1 MTHSA
6 AGKDPTL
13 LDRVLSV
20 FAEVRSGEGLTAI
33 VLMLDV
39 FLLLTCYYIVKPVR
53 EALILSSP
61 GGAEL
66 KSYTALGMAIL
77 LVFLVPAY
85 GAFASRVDRMR
96 LITWVTVIFIA
107 CLVGFFLLG
116 RAHTPYLGIAFFLWV
131 GIFNLMIVAQ
141 FWSFANDVYSTE
153 QGKRLFAIVA
163 FGSSLGAIVG
173 AWIAK
178 PLIGVFGP
186 YPPLL
191 IGAGMLA
198 LSILLTRVVHG
209 REGTAHDVG
218 GRVIPEAK
226 PLGPEGGFK
235 LVMSQRYLLLIALL
249 MVIVNLVNTNGEYI
263 LGKTLSAAAERM
275 VAAGQTGGLSVDD
288 FKGKFIGQFY
298 AGYFTW
304 VNILSAFLQLFVVS
318 RVMKWFGVRAALFAL
333 PVIALGGY
341 ALLATTTAI
350 SLIRGVKVVENSIDY
365 SLQNTARQALFLPT
379 SREAKYKAKS
389 AIDTFFV
396 RMGDVLSGVIVF
408 VVTSLSMPTTVVAI
422 VNIALV
428 GVWLWIVVGI
438 GREHRKLIGDTE
450 TVSAGVPAASPG

>member
-1 MTHSA
+1 M
-6 AGKDPTL
+6 L
-13 LDRVLSV
+13 LHRR
-20 FAEVRSGEGLTAI
+20 AR
-33 VLMLDV
+33 
-39 FLLLTCYYIVKPVR
+39 R
-53 EALILSSP
+53 EALIPSSP

-85 GAFASRVDRMR
+85 GRLASRVDRLR
-96 LITWVTVIFIA
+96 LISWVTVFFIA
-107 CLVGFFLLG
+107 CLAGFFVLG

-141 FWSFANDVYSTE
+141 FWSFANDVYTQE

-186 YPPLL
+186 FPPLL

-198 LSILLTRVVHG
+198 LSILLTRIVNA
-209 REGTAHDVG
+209 RERAAHDVG

-263 LGKTLSAAAERM
+263 LGKTLSSAAERM
-275 VAAGQTGGLSVDD
+275 VAAGQTGGLSGDD
-288 FKGKFIGQFY
+288 SRASSSAIVC
-298 AGYFTW
+298 GYHMGEHPQRVSSAVRRFTRDE
-304 VNILSAFLQLFVVS
+304 VS
-318 RVMKWFGVRAALFAL
+318 GVWMALFAL
-333 PVIALGGY
+333 PVIALGG
-341 ALLATTTAI
+341 
-350 SLIRGVKVVENSIDY
+350 
-365 SLQNTARQALFLPT
+365 
-379 SREAKYKAKS
+379 
-389 AIDTFFV
+389 
-396 RMGDVLSGVIVF
+396 
-408 VVTSLSMPTTVVAI
+408 
-422 VNIALV
+422 
-428 GVWLWIVVGI
+428 
-438 GREHRKLIGDTE
+438 
-450 TVSAGVPAASPG
+450 